1 MSRGITLINDD
12 NSFNPLPYRR
22 MLQQNIF
29 SMNAQVPMVAIKRL
43 AAHIQPE
50 IVARLE
56 YLNPSGTHYW
66 SVASVIIENA
76 EKEGLISPGMT
87 LVDWTYGS
95 SGIAL
100 AMAAIAKGYKV
111 LLVVPDKI
119 SREKQQVLKA
129 MGAEVVITPSDALP
143 GAPRSCVNVA
153 QNLVQNLKHAYF
165 TNMYENPLSFSVHA
179 ETTGPMIWEQTGGEV
194 THLFVPVTS
203 GAMISG
209 IGQFLKSKRQNI
221 RIIGVE
227 PEGSIYRALLQHR
240 KLSAPALFELEE
252 IGGLWESKYWDA
264 SVIDDIVQVSDFD
277 AFNCGRELL
286 RSEAIFSGGSSGA
299 AMFAAL
305 RAGAHLGRDARIVV
319 MMSDFGGYYLSK
331 MYSDEWMK
339 LKGFYR
345 KAPSSRDEIT
355 AEDILGLKTRRDLIF
370 ALPEHTLS
378 EVFEMM
384 RQNDVSQLPIV
395 SYGTAIGSIS
405 ENKILSIL
413 IENDDAMNSKVV
425 GYMEQPFPVCP
436 PHATISELSEKLQE
450 NASGVLISL
459 SDGRLQLLTKSDLI
473 EALTHK

>member
-1 MSRGITLINDD
+1 MQRGITLNDEGISINH
-12 NSFNPLPYRR
+12 LPNRR
-22 MLQQNIF
+22 MLQQTIF
-29 SMNAQVPMVAIKRL
+29 SMNAEAPMVAVKRL
-43 AAHIQPE
+43 AGHIKPA
-50 IVARLE
+50 ILARLE

-66 SVASVIIENA
+66 AVAAAIIEGG
-76 EKEGLISPGMT
+76 ERKGLISPGMT

-100 AMAAIAKGYKV
+100 AMAGITKGYKV

-129 MGAEVVITPSDALP
+129 MGAEVVVTPSDALP
-143 GAPRSCVNVA
+143 GEPRSCVNVA
-153 QNLVQNLKHAYF
+153 ENLVQNLNHAYF
-165 TNMYENPLSFSVHA
+165 TNMYENPLSFDVHA
-179 ETTGPMIWEQTGGEV
+179 EQTGPRIWEQTGGEI

-209 IGQFLKSKRQNI
+209 IGQYLKSKRQDI

-227 PEGSIYRALLQHR
+227 PEGSIYRDLLQNG
-240 KLSAPALFELEE
+240 KPSSPASFELEE
-252 IGGLWESKYWDA
+252 IGGLWESKYWKA
-264 SVIDDIVQVSDFD
+264 SVIDDIVQVSDYD
-277 AFNCGRELL
+277 AFNCGRDLL
-286 RSEAIFSGGSSGA
+286 RSEAVFAGGSSGA

-305 RAGAHLGRDARIVV
+305 RAGAHLGEDARIVV

-384 RQNDVSQLPIV
+384 RQNDVSQLPVV

-405 ENKILSIL
+405 ENRILSIL

-425 GYMEQPFPVCP
+425 GYMDQPFPVCP
-436 PHATISELSEKLQE
+436 PHATISDLSEKLQE